1 MKVGSRELAE
11 MLGLSV
17 QRVNQLAKEKIITK
31 EGRSFDLFVVISEYI
46 QYKGATDETINFNYQ
61 RARLEKLKA
70 DRVELEILERRQILV
85 PHDMLNQ
92 AVIKL
97 LTEVKA
103 TLRGIPQRVS
113 GKLKRAKTEAQ
124 IKSVLNLE
132 INKALNVIATD
143 KLLSVKDLG

>member
-31 EGRSFDLFVVISEYI
+31 EGRSYDLFVVISEYI
-46 QYKGATDETINFNYQ
+46 QYKGATDETINYNYQ
-61 RARLEKLKA
+61 RARHEKLKA

-92 AVIKL
+92 AVQKL
-97 LTEVKA
+97 LAEVKSNVRA
-103 TLRGIPQRVS
+103 LPQRVS
-113 GKLKRAKTEAQ
+113 GKVRRAKTEADV
-124 IKSVLNLE
+124 KSVLTAE
-132 INKALNVIATD
+132 INKMLNSIALD
-143 KLLSVKDLG
+143 KLLDAKDLG